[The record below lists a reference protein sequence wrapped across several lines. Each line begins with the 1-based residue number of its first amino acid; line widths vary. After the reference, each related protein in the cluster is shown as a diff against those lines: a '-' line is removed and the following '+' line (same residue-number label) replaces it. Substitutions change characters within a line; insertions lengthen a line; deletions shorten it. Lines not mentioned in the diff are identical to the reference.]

1 MFSTEEDSRYTA
13 ATKEMAALLAEAK
26 EANNGTLTP
35 AEVKRFDALDAEC
48 ESILICSGERKT
60 ALTPNARKTEPDSGN
75 EMLDLDGGG
84 GGIQYTSNTIRGGRG
99 RTYRELFGT
108 QSLSNDGFGSFEKYI
123 AAVHSGRHHP
133 SLRPIESLGHAGGTD
148 SSGGF
153 FVPDEY
159 AAAILDSSLESEIVR
174 PRASITPMN
183 SDTKKIAGLDTS
195 TASGNTLFGGFNAQ
209 WTGEGDA
216 ATEETTKS
224 RKIELHAHKLFLYTL
239 VSNELLHDGVGF
251 DEQLTQAMIRGAGW
265 FLDYA
270 FLRGSGAGQ
279 PLGVLNDPALVT
291 VAKETGQAASTIV
304 YSNLTKMFARLH
316 PASVSNSVWVA
327 NSTSIPQLLA
337 LSVSVGDGGSH
348 IPVLSDATGDFTMLT
363 RPVIFTEKLQTL
375 GTTGDILLC
384 DFSQYQ
390 IGIAADVALDR
401 SMHVGFTTDETG
413 YRTIVRAD
421 GQGLWSSSYTPANGD
436 TQSWCVALATRA

>member
-1 MFSTEEDSRYTA
+1 MDCGTRVR
-13 ATKEMAALLAEAK
+13 LAELHEGMK
-26 EANNGTLTP
+26 
-35 AEVKRFDALDAEC
+35 VILDAGKANGDRLSELQKAEFDHLNEQC
-48 ESILICSGERKT
+48 LLLEAETLKGER
-60 ALTPNARKTEPDSGN
+60 ATPGPSSRKTEPDSGN

-84 GGIQYTSNTIRGGRG
+84 GIQYTSNTSHGGRG

-195 TASGNTLFGGFNAQ
+195 TASGNTL
-209 WTGEGDA
+209 TGEGNA
-216 ATEETTKS
+216 ATEEQTKS
-224 RKIELHAHKLFLYTL
+224 RQIELHAHKLFLYTL

-251 DEQLTQAMIRGAGW
+251 DEQLTQAMVRGAGW

-401 SMHVGFTTDETG
+401 SMHVGLTTDETG

>member
-60 ALTPNARKTEPDSGN
+60 ALTPNPRKTAPDTLPGQSLLTP
-75 EMLDLDGGG
+75 ESLTPESLTPARTGGL
-84 GGIQYTSNTIRGGRG
+84 G

-216 ATEETTKS
+216 ATEEQTKS

-265 FLDYA
+265 FMDYA
-270 FLRGSGAGQ
+270 FLRGTGAGQ

-348 IPVLSDATGDFTMLT
+348 IPVLSDATGEFSMLT